1 MTTGTGHPLA
11 EPSSHIASGAR
22 IGDHTHVWHY
32 AQVADN
38 VNIGT
43 GCTLGT
49 GCYVGSGSRI
59 GNNVKIGNHA
69 DIFGALIEDDA
80 MISPHAVLI
89 EDRTPRAT
97 RSDGQRQGS
106 ADWTSCPVTV
116 RRGATIG
123 AGATIGPGVSIGHHA
138 LVAAGAVVFRDVP
151 PHALV
156 LGNPAR
162 ACGWVCHCAET
173 LNDRM
178 HCPRCARSYE
188 LAGDQLT
195 DAATGP

>member
-1 MTTGTGHPLA
+1 MTTRIGHPFA
-11 EPSSHIASGAR
+11 ASSAHLASGAR
-22 IGDHTHVWHY
+22 IGARTHVWHY

-38 VNIGT
+38 VHIGT

-49 GCYVGSGSRI
+49 GCYIGSGSRI
-59 GNNVKIGNHA
+59 GNNVKIGNHT

-80 MISPHAVLI
+80 MISPHVVLT

-97 RSDGQRQGS
+97 RPDGQRQS
-106 ADWTSCPVTV
+106 AADWTSCPVTV

-123 AGATIGPGVSIGHHA
+123 AGATISPGVTIGHHA

-151 PHALV
+151 PHTLI

-162 ACGWVCHCAET
+162 SSGWVCHCAET
-173 LNDRM
+173 LNNRM
-178 HCPRCARSYE
+178 TCPQCGRTYE
-188 LAGDQLT
+188 LVDDQLF